1 MGRVAGPITVP
12 AREEGSVVR
21 RSQNRRV
28 VRRARC
34 ACHAFGPPR
43 RRQDAAVT
51 VKPADAGQARD
62 VTAPNVTARD
72 VALDLMAAVLHRK
85 QALGDALA
93 DHPGMALLDPR
104 DRAFARLMVAT
115 VLRRLPQ
122 LDALIGRCVK
132 KDIPKHADVVRDLLR
147 LGAAQLLFIGTAP
160 HAAVDETVA
169 MVQAAGHRRLKGL
182 ANAVL
187 RRLAREGGGWA
198 AAQDAERLNTPD
210 WLWDD
215 WSASFGEATARAI
228 AAAHL
233 GEPPLDI
240 TPRADPED
248 WAQRLDA
255 KLLPTGSLRRPHI
268 GDVAALPG
276 YDEGAWWV
284 QDAAAALPAR
294 LLGDLAGKRVADL
307 CAAPGGKT
315 AQLAAAGAEVIAV
328 DRSAPRMTRVAANL
342 ARLGIQA
349 ETVIADAATWRPA
362 EPVDA
367 VLLDA
372 PCSATGTA
380 RRHPDILRLKSPGDV
395 AKLARLQDR
404 LLAATADML
413 APGGRL
419 VFCTCSLQARE
430 GSERITAF
438 LASGAPFARDPVGSG
453 EIAGAENF
461 ITPDGDLRT
470 TPADW
475 PEHGG
480 LDGFYAA
487 RLVRH

>member
-1 MGRVAGPITVP
+1 MNAAGTPDT
-12 AREEGSVVR
+12 
-21 RSQNRRV
+21 
-28 VRRARC
+28 
-34 ACHAFGPPR
+34 H
-43 RRQDAAVT
+43 DA
-51 VKPADAGQARD
+51 
-62 VTAPNVTARD
+62 TARS

-85 QALGDALA
+85 QALGDALT
-93 DHPGMALLDPR
+93 DHPDMATLDPR

-122 LDALIGRCVK
+122 LDALIGRCLE
-132 KDIPKHADVVRDLLR
+132 KDIPRHAGVVRDLLR
-147 LGAAQLLFIGTAP
+147 LGAAQLLFVGTPA

-187 RRLAREGGGWA
+187 RRLAREGEGWA
-198 AAQDAERLNTPD
+198 AAQDAARLNTPD

-215 WSASFGEATARAI
+215 WSANFGEATAGAI

-233 GEPPLDI
+233 GEPPLDL
-240 TPRADPED
+240 TPCADPEE
-248 WAQRLDA
+248 WARRLDA
-255 KLLPTGSLRRPHI
+255 VLLPTGSLRRAQI
-268 GDVAALPG
+268 GDVGALPG

-294 LLGDLAGKRVADL
+294 LLVDPAGKRIADL

-342 ARLGIQA
+342 ARLGLQA
-349 ETVIADAATWRPA
+349 TTVVADAVTWRPA
-362 EPVDA
+362 ELVDA

-380 RRHPDILRLKSPGDV
+380 RRHPDILRLKSPDDV

-404 LLAATADML
+404 LLAATAGML

-430 GSERITAF
+430 GSERIAAF
-438 LASGAPFARDPVGSG
+438 LEGGAPFARDPIGADEV
-453 EIAGAENF
+453 AGAKDF
-461 ITPDGDLRT
+461 ITPEGDLRT

-487 RLVRH
+487 RLVRV